1 MGSIEKY
8 LPLLTPRSR
17 DIPPRTFPDKIASL
31 CSALPEMP
39 RKTLTLEA
47 LVAEHRF
54 DPSNF
59 RHRRA
64 LDESGPLDD
73 PELEE
78 ARRHVL
84 DLRGPRGARVRGAEA
99 LQEFARLVAGRPG

>member
-1 MGSIEKY
+1 
-8 LPLLTPRSR
+8 
-17 DIPPRTFPDKIASL
+17 
-31 CSALPEMP
+31 MP
-39 RKTLTLEA
+39 RKRLTLEA
-47 LVAEHRF
+47 LVEKATF
-54 DPSNF
+54 DPGNF

-64 LDESGPLDD
+64 LDESGPLHD

>member
-1 MGSIEKY
+1 MY
-8 LPLLTPRSR
+8 
-17 DIPPRTFPDKIASL
+17 A
-31 CSALPEMP
+31 
-39 RKTLTLEA
+39 LTLDQ

-54 DPSNF
+54 DEGNF

-64 LDESGPLDD
+64 LDKSGPLDD
-73 PELEE
+73 RELEG

>member
-1 MGSIEKY
+1 
-8 LPLLTPRSR
+8 
-17 DIPPRTFPDKIASL
+17 
-31 CSALPEMP
+31 MP
-39 RKTLTLEA
+39 RKRLTLKA
-47 LVAEHRF
+47 LVERATF

-99 LQEFARLVAGRPG
+99 LQEFARLVVGRSA

>member
-1 MGSIEKY
+1 
-8 LPLLTPRSR
+8 
-17 DIPPRTFPDKIASL
+17 
-31 CSALPEMP
+31 MP
-39 RKTLTLEA
+39 RKRLTLQA
-47 LVAEHRF
+47 LVEAGTF
-54 DPSNF
+54 DPTNF

-64 LDESGPLDD
+64 LDDSGPLDD

-99 LQEFARLVAGRPG
+99 LQEFARLVAGPPR

>member
-1 MGSIEKY
+1 M
-8 LPLLTPRSR
+8 
-17 DIPPRTFPDKIASL
+17 PPKR
-31 CSALPEMP
+31 
-39 RKTLTLEA
+39 LTLEG
-47 LVAEHRF
+47 LVQGGTF

-73 PELEE
+73 PELER

-99 LQEFARLVAGRPG
+99 LQEFARLVAGDRVEV